1 VLFNIASTLSCL
13 PLNLNPKEMAR
24 VIPTRGMKSA
34 RHGLQLF
41 SNRKT
46 LWQML
51 RSVFNGSYRMSF
63 LTTAIVVAALIYII
77 SPVDIVPDFIVFLG
91 WIDDGVILY
100 LLLKRLNTETQRYI
114 RFKVME
120 RKSRGF

>member
-1 VLFNIASTLSCL
+1 
-13 PLNLNPKEMAR
+13 MAR
-24 VIPTRGMKSA
+24 VIQTRGMKSA
-34 RHGLQLF
+34 RHGFQLF

-63 LTTAIVVAALIYII
+63 LTTAIVIASLIYII
-77 SPVDIVPDFIVFLG
+77 SPIDIVPDFVFFFG
-91 WIDDGVILY
+91 WVDDGVILY
-100 LLLKRLNTETQRYI
+100 LLLKRLNVETQRYI
-114 RFKVME
+114 RAKVME